1 MTLKATIFKATLQ
14 VADTDRH
21 HYGDYALTLARHP
34 SETDERLMVRLVAFA
49 LLADKA
55 LEFGKGLSS
64 DVEPDLWRKDLTGQI
79 ELWVEVGLPNE
90 RLIRKVGRRA
100 RQVVVL
106 SFGRGVDVWW
116 SENRDRMRGQDNLTV
131 LRLPVEATQALA
143 LVVSRTM
150 TLQCTIQEGLVM
162 FTSDSGVISF
172 EPQLLQGGLLAKTD
186 HRRPSP
192 W

>member
-1 MTLKATIFKATLQ
+1 MALKATIFKVTLQ

-34 SETDERLMVRLVAFA
+34 SETDERLMVRLLAFA

-55 LEFGKGLSS
+55 LVFGKGVSS
-64 DVEPDLWRKDLTGQI
+64 DEEPALWLKDLTGQI

-116 SENRDRMRGQDNLTV
+116 SENRDKMRSQDNLAV
-131 LRLPVEATQALA
+131 LRLPVEATQA

-172 EPQLLQGGLLAKTD
+172 EPQLLQGGLLAKAD
-186 HRRPSP
+186 HCKPSP